1 MTLWLPGMK
10 ITAARLNAGIL
21 SGTET
26 LDFSTGT
33 TSVAAAG
40 SGYDEAYLRK
50 AVDVTFPVGFFSST
64 PILSITARTSVP
76 GVMLEVGYT
85 DPSSTG
91 FTLIGARFTT
101 TATVCDWVAVEI

>member
-1 MTLWLPGMK
+1 MLWLPGMT
-10 ITAARLNAGIL
+10 ITADRLNAGML

-33 TSVAAAG
+33 TTVTAAS
-40 SGYDEAYLRK
+40 SGFDQDYLRK
-50 AVDVTFPVGFFSST
+50 SVDVTFPVGFFSGT

-76 GVMLEVGYT
+76 GVMIEVGYT

-101 TATVCDWVAVEI
+101 TATVCDWVAVEV

>member
-1 MTLWLPGMK
+1 MALWLPGMTV
-10 ITAARLNAGIL
+10 TAARLNAGIL

-33 TSVAAAG
+33 TTVPAAG
-40 SGYDEAYLRK
+40 SGYDQDYLRK
-50 AVDVTFPVGFFSST
+50 SMDITFPVGFFSST
-64 PILSITARTSVP
+64 PILSITARTTVP

-85 DPSSTG
+85 APSSTG
-91 FTLIGARFTT
+91 FTLIGARFST